1 MAKLLLVGEEA
12 SGQRHIPKKEGGKQS
27 ESMASG
33 YVRQAQ
39 VAEALAQLGDKL
51 LADLGLLVVFV
62 EGEALGVGGVPA
74 DGADVDHAVAELD
87 KGAALDGD
95 VKVGDV
101 VQAEV
106 GELLVVVLAEPLD
119 EAVGGELLAQLV
131 GRQAVLAEA
140 EVEEGGDGDTG
151 GLAELLLLLGEV
163 GPADEADGALLAQGG
178 EDGESLGGDLLL
190 GG

>member
-1 MAKLLLVGEEA
+1 MGVK
-12 SGQRHIPKKEGGKQS
+12 S

-39 VAEALAQLGDKL
+39 VTEALAQLGDKF
-51 LADLGLLVVFV
+51 LADLGLLVVLV
-62 EGEALGVGGVPA
+62 EGEALGVGSVPA
-74 DGADVDHAVAELD
+74 DGADVDHAVAELN

-95 VKVGDV
+95 VEVGDV

-106 GELLVVVLAEPLD
+106 GELLVLFLAEPLD

-140 EVEEGGDGDTG
+140 EVEEGGDGDAG

-163 GPADEADGALLAQGG
+163 GAADEADGALLAQGG
-178 EDGESLGGDLLL
+178 EDGAGLGGDLLL
-190 GG
+190 GGEGVRG